1 MAIIAPFR
9 AFCYDPAKVG
19 GLDRVVTQPYDKIT
33 PEMQKVYFA
42 RSAYNLAHI
51 IRGEIN
57 PGDTPADNVY
67 TRAAAYFRTW
77 REKVV
82 LQERPQPA
90 LYAYFQEFCV
100 PGSAAQTRVVR
111 KGFIGLGKLEEY
123 ASRVIFRHEQTLSAP
138 KADRLDLLRAT
149 RAHFGQIFML
159 YSDPQQAIDT
169 LLDQAASGTPFARVE
184 DEYGTIHTVWEIA
197 EPGRIEAIRELMR
210 ERKLIIADGHHRYET
225 ALNFQ
230 RECRAAGKHDGSED
244 CSYAM
249 MTFVNMDAAGIAVL
263 PTHRLVSGVE
273 EFTRSGFL
281 SRAARYFSGREYA
294 YSGAAERRA
303 VGEKLR
309 ADMASLAANGRSAV
323 GAIFQGYDAFYLL
336 ELRDAAQSDPV
347 LAELTPAERSLD
359 VNILHRIA
367 FGLCLGMDEE
377 SVRKEKFL
385 TYVRDFEEG
394 SERVIEKGAQACFF
408 LNPVKIQQVKEIA
421 LDGRFLPQKSTDFY
435 PKLLSGLTIYRVNS

>member
-9 AFCYDPAKVG
+9 AFCYDPAIVG
-19 GLDRVVTQPYDKIT
+19 ELDRVVTQPYDKIT
-33 PEMQKVYFA
+33 PEMQKEYFA

-51 IRGEIN
+51 IRGETKA
-57 PGDTPADNVY
+57 GDTSADNVY
-67 TRAAAYFRTW
+67 TRAAAYFREW
-77 REKVV
+77 REKGV
-82 LQERPQPA
+82 LQERPRPA

-100 PGSAAQTRVVR
+100 PGSPARARLVR
-111 KGFIGLGKLEEY
+111 KGFIGLGQLEEY
-123 ASRVIFRHEQTLSAP
+123 SSRVVFRHEQTLSAP

-159 YSDPQQAIDT
+159 YSDPQQAIDA
-169 LLDQAASGTPFARVE
+169 LLDQAASGAPFARVT
-184 DEYGTIHTVWEIA
+184 DDYGTIHTVWEIA
-197 EPGRIEAIRELMR
+197 EPERIGAIQELMR

-230 RECRAAGKHDGSED
+230 RECRAAAQHQGAED

-249 MTFVNMDAAGIAVL
+249 MTFVNMDAKGIAIL

-294 YSGAAERRA
+294 FSGASERRV

-309 ADMASLAANGRSAV
+309 SDMADLAANGRSAV
-323 GAIFQGYDAFYLL
+323 GAIFQGTDAFYLL
-336 ELRDAAQSDPV
+336 ELRDAAQNDPA

-385 TYVRDFEEG
+385 TYVRDFEQGVETVVG
-394 SERVIEKGAQACFF
+394 KHAQACFF
-408 LNPVKIQQVKEIA
+408 LNPVNIQQVKEIA
-421 LDGRFLPQKSTDFY
+421 LGGRFLPQKSTDFY
-435 PKLLSGLTIYRVNS
+435 PKLLSGLTIYRVGI